1 MHMATMKEV
10 SQKAGV
16 SSATVS
22 HVINGT
28 RYVSDEVKNRVWKAI
43 RELDYN
49 PNYIARTL
57 RVGQSNTIGLIV
69 PNTRNPYFTEIA
81 WEFEQVAYEQNYS
94 VIICNT
100 ENSPEKELFYIK
112 VLMRKQV
119 DGIIFITCGDY
130 QESTD
135 ILAQGN
141 TPYVVLDREV
151 DTRTN
156 RCAVVM
162 TDEKLGAELA
172 TEHLVELGHMR
183 VACITGGK
191 QQQVTSDKRL
201 SGFLAV
207 MNRHNI
213 PVDDSM
219 VVHGD
224 FLMQSGYDQGMR
236 LLKSIHPPTAIFAF
250 NDLMALGVLRAAA
263 ECGFSVPSDVSVVG
277 FDDIE
282 LVSYSIPAMTTVSQ
296 SKPEIAQK
304 GFSQL
309 MKIIKSKKKT
319 GGATVELLPHLIVR
333 STTSVPKS

>member
-1 MHMATMKEV
+1 MSTMKDV
-10 SQKAGV
+10 SRKAGV

-28 RYVSDEVKNRVWKAI
+28 RYVSEDVKNRVWEAI
-43 RELDYN
+43 RELDYK

-69 PNTRNPYFTEIA
+69 PNTRNPYFTEVA

-100 ENSPEKELFYIK
+100 ENNPEKELFYIR
-112 VLMRKQV
+112 VLMQKQV

-130 QESTD
+130 KESTD
-135 ILAQGN
+135 ALAQGN

-151 DTRTN
+151 DPFAN

-162 TDEKLGAELA
+162 TDEKRGAEMA
-172 TEHLVELGHMR
+172 TEHLVELGHTR
-183 VACITGGK
+183 VACITGGR

-201 SGFLAV
+201 AGFWAV
-207 MNRHNI
+207 MDRHGI
-213 PVDDSM
+213 PVDDAM
-219 VVHGD
+219 IVHGD

-236 LLKSIHPPTAIFAF
+236 LLKAIHPPTAIFAF

-263 ECGFSVPSDVSVVG
+263 ECGFSVPSDLSVVG

-282 LVSYSIPAMTTVSQ
+282 QVAYSIPALTTVSQ
-296 SKPEIAQK
+296 SKSEIANK

-319 GGATVELLPHLIVR
+319 GGATVELMPRLVVR
-333 STTSVPKS
+333 GSTAVPKG